1 MNIINVRQ
9 IWHRATAHFDPH
21 LMTIAML
28 LMLIGFIS
36 VFSATYD
43 TQNRLFAQ
51 ILNMAA
57 AFVLMWLLSQ
67 VAPQTLMRYAVL
79 LYVVG
84 VILLVLVWF
93 FGIKVNGARRWL
105 NLGVGR
111 IQPSEI
117 MKIATPLM
125 LAWYYHKHE
134 AAIRF
139 RHHLVAVILLLL
151 PFLLI
156 AKQPDLGTA
165 ILVGAAGFYVIFFA
179 GFPWKFIV
187 GLAVAAG
194 ASAPFAWNLLHDY
207 QQRRIMTLFDPASDP
222 LGSGYHIIQ
231 GTIAIGSGGW
241 VGKGWL
247 HGSQTHLDFLPEKH
261 TDFIFA
267 VFSEEWGLLGNTI
280 LLILY
285 TFLIARAMMIA
296 YAAPTLF
303 SRLLAGAIGLIL
315 FTYAFVN
322 MGMVSGILPVV
333 GVPLPFISYGGTAL
347 VTLFALLGMLMSI
360 HTHRMLVK
368 K

>member
-1 MNIINVRQ
+1 MRIFNPRQ
-9 IWHRATAHFDPH
+9 LWQRATAHIDPP

-28 LMLIGFIS
+28 LMGIGFLT

-43 TQNRLFAQ
+43 TQNRLMAQ
-51 ILNMAA
+51 MLNMSV

-67 VAPQTLMRYAVL
+67 VAPQKLMRFAIPLYIGGLVL
-79 LYVVG
+79 L
-84 VILLVLVWF
+84 ILVWAV
-93 FGIKVNGARRWL
+93 GIKVNGARRWL
-105 NLGVGR
+105 NIGVTR
-111 IQPSEI
+111 IQPSEV
-117 MKIATPLM
+117 MKIAMPLM
-125 LAWYYHKHE
+125 LAWYYHKHDE
-134 AAIRF
+134 AIRF
-139 RHHLVAVILLLL
+139 KHHLVAVVLLIV
-151 PFLLI
+151 PFVLI

-179 GFPWKFIV
+179 GFPWKFIFAL
-187 GLAVAAG
+187 LAAA
-194 ASAPFAWNLLHDY
+194 AAAAPFAWNLLHDY
-207 QQRRIMTLFDPASDP
+207 QRKRIMTLIDPTSDP
-222 LGSGYHIIQ
+222 LGAGYHIIQ

-267 VFSEEWGLLGNTI
+267 VFSEEWGLLGNTV

-285 TFLIARAMMIA
+285 SLLIARAMMIA
-296 YAAPTLF
+296 YAAPTMF
-303 SRLLAGAIGLIL
+303 TRLLAGAIGLIL

-333 GVPLPFISYGGTAL
+333 GVPLPFISYGGTSL
-347 VTLFALLGMLMSI
+347 VTLFVCLGILMSI